1 MLNVLWSTFNYF
13 IVVFRGSS
21 ISSSPPLKWK
31 FYSVDNHHE
40 SLQVTTPL
48 LFKLI
53 PGVVHLGVLL
63 RWFSPDSSIEVN
75 ADLNQNSRHCLT
87 IVLLFPK
94 AYASLNMFLTPR
106 MALKEITFVQKVGSS
121 VLL

>member
-1 MLNVLWSTFNYF
+1 MLNLLWSTFNYF
-13 IVVFRGSS
+13 IVVVRGSS

-63 RWFSPDSSIEVN
+63 WWFSPDSSIEVN
-75 ADLNQNSRHCLT
+75 ADLNQNSRHYLT

-106 MALKEITFVQKVGSS
+106 MAL
-121 VLL
+121 LL